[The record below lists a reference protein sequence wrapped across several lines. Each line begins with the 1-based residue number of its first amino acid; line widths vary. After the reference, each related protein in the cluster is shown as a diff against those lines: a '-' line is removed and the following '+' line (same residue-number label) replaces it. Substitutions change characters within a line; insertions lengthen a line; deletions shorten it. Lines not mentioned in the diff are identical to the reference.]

1 MRLQKLNKQV
11 ERYWAPCGKDP
22 QVKTSTRNQGDKKV
36 MCWAGMVNEHCIIH
50 WFEGDQSVNGDTYLE
65 ML

>member
-1 MRLQKLNKQV
+1 VRLPKPNKQV

-22 QVKTSTRNQGDKKV
+22 QVKTSTRNQGEKKV
-36 MCWAGMVNEHCIIH
+36 MCWAGRVDEHCIII